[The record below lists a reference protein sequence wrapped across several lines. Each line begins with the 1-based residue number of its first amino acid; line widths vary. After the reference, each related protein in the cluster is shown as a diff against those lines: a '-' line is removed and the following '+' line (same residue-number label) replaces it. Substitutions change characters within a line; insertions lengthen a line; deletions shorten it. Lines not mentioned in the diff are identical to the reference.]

1 MKRTDQIVALLIVI
15 LGAIH
20 GAFTPK
26 MYPAFNLAALW
37 FLGAGLLMML
47 AGAMNLLRIRYAA
60 IAPGLTAVCVATNV
74 ILVAYAGAIA
84 SRLALK
90 QNPQAVLVTV
100 LLLLELLFSIVDA
113 ERGKSQDDKLA
124 ATR

>member
-1 MKRTDQIVALLIVI
+1 MKRSDQIVAWLIVI

-26 MYPAFNLAALW
+26 VYPAFNLAALW

-47 AGAMNLLRIRYAA
+47 VGAMNLLRIRYRR
-60 IAPGLTAVCVATNV
+60 IAPGLTAVCMATNV
-74 ILVAYAGAIA
+74 MLVAYVGAIA
-84 SRLALK
+84 SRLSLK

-100 LLLLELLFSIVDA
+100 LLLLEVIFSIVDG
-113 ERGKSQDDKLA
+113 ERAKIQDDKLA
-124 ATR
+124 ASR